1 MREVVFIKKNADKW
15 KKMEQLVHQ
24 KVKITPDENADLF
37 IQLTNDLAF
46 AKTYYPKSTT
56 TEYLNQLAATVH
68 HEIYQNK
75 KESNRRFITFWKTEL
90 PLVIKNHHK
99 QLLIAFLIFFI
110 SGVIGWVSAKYDDS
124 FVRLILGDA
133 YVNMTLEN
141 IENDDPMAVYK
152 KSKELD
158 MFLGITINNIRVS
171 FVAFILG
178 LFFSF
183 GTGFILF
190 FNGIMLGS
198 FQYFF
203 AAKGLLFESFLTIW
217 IHGTLEISA
226 IIIAGAAGITMGNSI
241 LFPKTYPRATSFIK
255 GAKNGI
261 KIVVGLVPIF
271 ITAGFLEGFVTR
283 HTEMPIYLS
292 LFIIFGSLTFIIWY
306 FIVYPNNI
314 YKKYTS
320 I

>member
-1 MREVVFIKKNADKW
+1 LREVVFIKKNADKW

-75 KESNRRFITFWKTEL
+75 KESNKRFITFWKTEL
-90 PLVIKNHHK
+90 PLVIKSHHK

-110 SGVIGWVSAKYDDS
+110 SGAIGWISAKYDDS

-141 IENDDPMAVYK
+141 IENNDPMAVYK

-178 LFFSF
+178 LLFSF
-183 GTGFILF
+183 GTGFVMF
-190 FNGIMLGS
+190 FNGVMLGA

-203 AAKGLLFESFLTIW
+203 AAKGLFFESFLTIW

-261 KIVVGLVPIF
+261 KIVIGLVPIF

-283 HTEMPIYLS
+283 HTEMPVYLS
-292 LFIIFGSLTFIIWY
+292 LFIIFGSLSFIIWY
-306 FIVYPNNI
+306 FIIYPNNI
-314 YKKYTS
+314 HTKYKPN
-320 I
+320 